1 MHNLFHLG
9 EINHRPKVV
18 SSPKHFNVH
27 YSMPR
32 KKPYSVKQKKEQ
44 LKKKR
49 QHTDKQQGRTIT
61 TQTTKILKI
70 RSA

>member
-1 MHNLFHLG
+1 
-9 EINHRPKVV
+9 
-18 SSPKHFNVH
+18 
-27 YSMPR
+27 MPR